1 MVCDGEMISKKLLDS
16 IKAGNTKKFYNSSAW
31 KRKKAEILER
41 DNHECQR
48 CKAKGGYSKATTVHH
63 IKHLTDRPDLA
74 LTDSNLVS
82 LCSACHNEE
91 HPEKLRKIEVIK
103 RERITPERW

>member
-1 MVCDGEMISKKLLDS
+1 MEH
-16 IKAGNTKKFYNSSAW
+16 IKAGNTKKFYKSTAW
-31 KRKKAEILER
+31 KHKRKQVLER
-41 DNHECQR
+41 DNWECQK
-48 CKAKGGYSKATTVHH
+48 CKDEGGYSRATTVHH

-91 HPEKLRKIEVIK
+91 HPEKLKAVEINK
-103 RERITPERW
+103 REHITVERW